1 MEDCIFCKIVNEE
14 IPCSKVYEDDLILA
28 FHDVSPVAPTH
39 VLVIPKKHFTD
50 MTELSEDDMKYVVA
64 SMRAVQ
70 QIARELELD
79 EGFRVVLNKG
89 SLGGQT
95 VPHLHYHLLGGRRM
109 EWPPG

>member
-1 MEDCIFCKIVNEE
+1 MEDCIFCKIINEE

-50 MTELSEDDMKYVVA
+50 MTDLSEDDMKYVVA
-64 SMRAVQ
+64 AMRAIQ
-70 QIARELELD
+70 QIASELELD

>member
-28 FHDVSPVAPTH
+28 FHDVGPVAPTH

-50 MTELSEDDMKYVVA
+50 VTELGEEDMKYVVA
-64 SMRAVQ
+64 ATRAIQ
-70 QIARELELD
+70 KIARELELND
-79 EGFRVVLNKG
+79 GFRVVLNKG
-89 SLGGQT
+89 VKGGQT
-95 VPHLHYHLLGGRRM
+95 VPHLHYHLMGGRSM